1 MCLVIIHK
9 HLNYHMKTIGLLLL
23 SFLVLSP
30 NSCNK
35 TNNTNKV
42 DKKTT
47 LDNREYYQLKV
58 YTFNSA
64 SQAATT
70 DKYLNKAYLPGLKK
84 IGIKNIGVF
93 KPVQNDTVSILKTY
107 ILIPFT
113 SLEQFVTHENKLTND
128 ESYLLAGNAY
138 INSPYNE
145 PPFQRVESTLM
156 KAFKDMPFIQPS
168 KLESPR
174 AERVYELRS
183 YESATE
189 QYHKNKVD
197 MFNAGGEVK
206 LFERLNFNAVFF
218 AEVISGSKMPNLMY
232 MTTFDN
238 QASRDAHWKAFGSA
252 PEWKALKAIK
262 KYENNV
268 SHIDIIF
275 LYPTEYS
282 DY

>member
-1 MCLVIIHK
+1 
-9 HLNYHMKTIGLLLL
+9 MKTFKLLLL
-23 SFLVLSP
+23 SFMVLSLT
-30 NSCNK
+30 SCNK
-35 TNNTNKV
+35 SNSKNHNDDNTTV
-42 DKKTT
+42 DS
-47 LDNREYYQLKV
+47 REFYQLKV
-58 YTFNSA
+58 YTFDSP
-64 SQAATT
+64 SQMTTT
-70 DKYLNKAYLPGLKK
+70 DKYLNEAYLPGLKK
-84 IGIKNIGVF
+84 LGIKNIGVF
-93 KPVQNDTVSILKTY
+93 KPIPNNLDSIQKTY
-107 ILIPFT
+107 VLIPFT
-113 SLEQFVTHENKLTND
+113 TMEQFVTHENKLNND

-138 INSPYNE
+138 INAPYNE
-145 PPFQRVESTLM
+145 PPYQRVESTLM
-156 KAFKDMPFIQPS
+156 KPFKDMPIMQPS
-168 KLESPR
+168 QLENPR

-206 LFERLNFNAVFF
+206 LFERLNFNAVFY

-252 PEWKALKAIK
+252 PEWKELKAMK
-262 KYENNV
+262 KYQNNV
-268 SHIDIIF
+268 SHIDIVF

>member
-1 MCLVIIHK
+1 
-9 HLNYHMKTIGLLLL
+9 MKTIKLLLL
-23 SFLVLSP
+23 PFIILSFTG
-30 NSCNK
+30 CNK

-42 DKKTT
+42 DEKTSIN
-47 LDNREYYQLKV
+47 NREYYQLKV

-70 DKYLNKAYLPGLKK
+70 DKYLNEAYLPGLKK

-93 KPVQNDTVSILKTY
+93 KPIPNNTDSIQKTY
-107 ILIPFT
+107 VIIPF
-113 SLEQFVTHENKLTND
+113 SSMEQFVAHENKLNND

-138 INSPYNE
+138 INAPYNE
-145 PPFQRVESTLM
+145 PPYQRVESTLM
-156 KAFKDMPFIQPS
+156 KAFKDMPIMQPS
-168 KLESPR
+168 ELESPR

-206 LFERLNFNAVFF
+206 LFERLNFNAVFY

-238 QASRDAHWKAFGSA
+238 QASRDSHWKAFGSA
-252 PEWKALKAIK
+252 PEWNELKAMK
-262 KYENNV
+262 KYRNNV
-268 SHIDIIF
+268 SHIDIVF